1 MYELRL
7 SIPAL
12 PAANNVKLRQHWGVQ
27 RREGKEWDNTIHY
40 ETVGKKPPAPLE
52 KAQVAFVRH
61 SDRMLD
67 FDGLVGSLK
76 PVMDALVEARIV
88 KDDAWSIV
96 GAWTVDQKF
105 RPKKDGPLLEIRVI
119 EL

>member
-1 MYELRL
+1 MYELYL
-7 SIPAL
+7 KIPEL
-12 PAANNVKLRQHWGVQ
+12 PTSTNVKLRSHRMANHQENK
-27 RREGKEWDNTIHY
+27 RWDLMIHY

-52 KAQVAFVRH
+52 RAQVAFVRH

-67 FDGLVGSLK
+67 FDGVVGSLK

-88 KDDAWSIV
+88 KDDNWSIV
-96 GAWTVDQKF
+96 GAWTVDQVF
-105 RPKKDGPLLEIRVI
+105 RPKKDGPLLEIRVM